1 MFKDSLFK
9 KIENKTS
16 INKETIISLSEK
28 LKNNNLNNETAIRE
42 VIRDLSKLT
51 KKEVSKE
58 KEDKIVNAILNN
70 KVPQNIDKMF

>member
-9 KIENKTS
+9 KIENKTN

-42 VIRDLSKLT
+42 VIRDLSNLT

-70 KVPQNIDKMF
+70 RVPQNIDKIF

>member
-9 KIENKTS
+9 RIENKTN

-28 LKNNNLNNETAIRE
+28 LKNNNLNNESAIRE
-42 VIRDLSKLT
+42 VIRDLSKMT
-51 KKEVSKE
+51 GKEVSTE

>member
-51 KKEVSKE
+51 NKEVSKE

>member
-9 KIENKTS
+9 KIENKTN

-42 VIRDLSKLT
+42 VIRDLSNLT

-70 KVPQNIDKMF
+70 RVPQNIDKMF